1 MTMNDSMNIIRR
13 LPRIAIVL
21 LAAALMLGR
30 LEAQQTKHVV
40 LVVLDGVRYTE
51 TFGDPTH
58 SNIPVIWN
66 KLLPLGTSFTSFRN
80 DGITWTNSSHCSI
93 LSGRRDSV
101 KNNGTQRPSSPT
113 VFEYFRKQTGANAEQ
128 CWVALGKTKLQ
139 MLSYGTTPGYGVAY
153 GASVKTSASEYDDLY
168 TFENAR
174 SVLRNH
180 HPAITIV
187 NFAET
192 DELAHNNKW
201 AEYVGAIRQA
211 DSLIGRLWNVIDS
224 DSLLRNTTTMIVV
237 NDHGRH
243 TSDFTD
249 HGDHCEGCM
258 HIMMLMI
265 GPDTPQGKIDSTNHW
280 QIDIAPTVGRLLGFE
295 TPLATGKVLESGI
308 FKGRK

>member
-1 MTMNDSMNIIRR
+1 MNDSMKIIRR
-13 LPRIAIVL
+13 VLRIAAVVLAVL
-21 LAAALMLGR
+21 LLLVR

-40 LVVLDGVRYTE
+40 LVVLDGVRYSE
-51 TFGDPTH
+51 TFGDPSH

-66 KLLPLGTSFTSFRN
+66 QLMPLGTSFTSFRN

-113 VFEYFRKQTGANAEQ
+113 VFEYFRKQTGASAEQ

-174 SVLRNH
+174 SVLTTY
-180 HPAITIV
+180 HPALAIV

-192 DELAHNNKW
+192 DELAHNNHW
-201 AEYVGAIRQA
+201 GEYINAIRQA
-211 DSLIGRLWNVIDS
+211 DSLIGRLWKVIDS
-224 DSLLRNTTTMIVV
+224 DSVLHDATTMIVV

-243 TSDFTD
+243 TTDFID

-258 HIMMLMI
+258 HIMMLII
-265 GPDTPQGKIDSTNHW
+265 GPDTPQGKIDSTDHW
-280 QIDIAPTVGRLLGFE
+280 QIDIAPTVGRLLGFD
-295 TPLATGKVLESGI
+295 TPLATGKVLESVI
-308 FKGRK
+308 FKRRK